1 MFRALPALPEFD
13 APGTLC
19 GSLSWQILNSKRN
32 NAMAKKF
39 DPAPSDKH
47 AEDSKRAR
55 EADKKI
61 DKDLDEGLKD
71 SFPGSERHATR
82 KIQA

>member
-1 MFRALPALPEFD
+1 
-13 APGTLC
+13 
-19 GSLSWQILNSKRN
+19 
-32 NAMAKKF
+32 MAKKF